1 MNSNEWKDTLLEWLE
16 TFYYYFDMF
25 IRVLKSFAGIII
37 LLVLVVGALIGGA
50 AAGYFASLVNPTV
63 PSHEVM
69 AEEVQQ
75 YSVTSSAYYA
85 DGTLISELQSDLSR
99 TPTTIDKVSPQ
110 FLDALIAVEDEYFME
125 HGGIVPKAII
135 RALMQEALGSESQT
149 GGSTLTQQVIKQ
161 QLLSNEV
168 THKRKVNEI
177 LLAMRLEDAM
187 SKEEILEAYVN
198 VSPFGRNNRG
208 QNIAGIQE
216 AAEGIFGVQP
226 ADLTLPQAAFLAGL
240 PQSPIAHSPYN
251 NDGTIK
257 QDVSSGLNR
266 KNVVLFNMLREDYI
280 TQEEYEEARDYDLTQ
295 DFIAREED
303 NEGSTRQSYI
313 YDLAEREARDI
324 IIQQMINRSDYSNQ
338 DVADDPE
345 LSADFYNRA
354 DNMLRS
360 QGINIY
366 TTIDRELH
374 LTINRTAQEQLA
386 GLGMEKSLTYTD
398 PNTGE
403 AVTET
408 FPIQLGST
416 IIDNKTGSVLA
427 FIGGRDY
434 DYSNYNIPFDSRRSS
449 GSTIKPIVS
458 YGPALAE
465 HIITPHTV
473 VADTPYSVPDGG
485 SGRHNIKNYGATTNQ
500 WLPAKDWLARSQNIP
515 TIKIFMELIE
525 QGIDVEQYVRRLGL
539 GPNAI
544 GSEEFNNPSL
554 SLGGLTRGPTITEL
568 VAAYSAFGNNGVFND
583 PHVIDRIEDANGN
596 VLYESE
602 SNMEPVRVWDEATNY
617 LLVDMLR
624 GVTHSDIGT
633 SREVPNNLQFD
644 VDLLSKSGTSNEYKD
659 IWFIGS
665 TPTITIGT
673 WIGYDNQNI
682 SVGFDYGVHPSVR
695 NRRLWTALMNSIYQT
710 NPDLLG
716 LGQEFYMP
724 SDKLTTETIASQTGM
739 KPGQVTMPNGKTTNF
754 SGSPVQGLF
763 DIENVPG
770 TTKYNFTVQ
779 ATGSELSRFWSRYN
793 RPPAPRKK
801 PESSDSSDAD
811 DTTDDETTDDTETDE
826 TEESTEEEGS
836 LEGTVRDIIDNI
848 IGNEEEENSE

>member
-1 MNSNEWKDTLLEWLE
+1 
-16 TFYYYFDMF
+16 
-25 IRVLKSFAGIII
+25 
-37 LLVLVVGALIGGA
+37 
-50 AAGYFASLVNPTV
+50 
-63 PSHEVM
+63 
-69 AEEVQQ
+69 
-75 YSVTSSAYYA
+75 
-85 DGTLISELQSDLSR
+85 
-99 TPTTIDKVSPQ
+99 
-110 FLDALIAVEDEYFME
+110 
-125 HGGIVPKAII
+125 
-135 RALMQEALGSESQT
+135 
-149 GGSTLTQQVIKQ
+149 
-161 QLLSNEV
+161 
-168 THKRKVNEI
+168 
-177 LLAMRLEDAM
+177 
-187 SKEEILEAYVN
+187 
-198 VSPFGRNNRG
+198 
-208 QNIAGIQE
+208 
-216 AAEGIFGVQP
+216 
-226 ADLTLPQAAFLAGL
+226 
-240 PQSPIAHSPYN
+240 
-251 NDGTIK
+251 TIK

-280 TQEEYEEARDYDLTQ
+280 TQEEYEEALDYDLTQ

-303 NEGSTRQSYI
+303 NEGSSRQSYI

-338 DVADDPE
+338 DVAEDPE

-386 GLGMEKSLTYTD
+386 ALGMEKSLTYTD

-403 AVTET
+403 AVTES

-416 IIDNKTGSVLA
+416 IIDNKTGRVLA

-485 SGRHNIKNYGATTNQ
+485 SGSHNITNYGATTNQ

-554 SLGGLTRGPTITEL
+554 SLGGLTHGPTITEL

-602 SNMEPVRVWDEATNY
+602 SNMDPVRVWDEATNY

-682 SVGFDYGVHPSVR
+682 SVGFDYGVH
-695 NRRLWTALMNSIYQT
+695 A
-710 NPDLLG
+710 
-716 LGQEFYMP
+716 
-724 SDKLTTETIASQTGM
+724 
-739 KPGQVTMPNGKTTNF
+739 
-754 SGSPVQGLF
+754 
-763 DIENVPG
+763 
-770 TTKYNFTVQ
+770 
-779 ATGSELSRFWSRYN
+779 
-793 RPPAPRKK
+793 
-801 PESSDSSDAD
+801 
-811 DTTDDETTDDTETDE
+811 
-826 TEESTEEEGS
+826 
-836 LEGTVRDIIDNI
+836 
-848 IGNEEEENSE
+848 